1 MEVGCMKR
9 LAAVICLV
17 ALDFLVPLQCAGLPQ
32 KDRESHQA
40 AGQSKPILIGVK
52 VEAEGGG
59 KGQGMWTQAA
69 NDLTPKELKT
79 LESLVA
85 TEIKK
90 QEGVKI
96 VPLDYPEVYIGI
108 VVVAA
113 KLPNGNAE
121 KWYYIASSV
130 VTIAAKKGTDDL
142 VTHDVV
148 AESDLA
154 SLARTIAHQ
163 FAAARFRAVSGLW
176 K

>member
-1 MEVGCMKR
+1 MKR
-9 LAAVICLV
+9 LAAITCLITL
-17 ALDFLVPLQCAGLPQ
+17 AFVPRPCAAQQQ
-32 KDRESHQA
+32 KDTS
-40 AGQSKPILIGVK
+40 QSKPILISVK

-69 NDLTPKELKT
+69 TDLTVGELKT
-79 LESLVA
+79 LESLVV

-96 VPLDYPEVYIGI
+96 VPIDYPEDYIGI

-113 KLPNGNAE
+113 KLPNGRSAG

-130 VTIAAKKGTDDL
+130 VIVATKKGADEL
-142 VTHDVV
+142 LTHDVV

-154 SLARTIAHQ
+154 SLTRAIGFQ
-163 FAAARFRAVSGLW
+163 FASVRLRAATGLW